1 MLLAQV
7 VIDIPSKALDDAF
20 TYAVPSGSKFED
32 ICVGCAVKVM
42 FGHRPCVG
50 FVVSLEEGEPFVG
63 LKCIEEILSGS
74 YFDEFGAECAR
85 FLSKTYIAPLS
96 TCIRL
101 FTPPGGIPKFR
112 KNDYGGWELQRPA
125 VDKVDDRWIVQGP
138 AFADFVPKKNARKQ
152 IAIIDALDQGEIKA
166 SELTYLYGNV
176 SSAIKTLEERDVV
189 KVIHKRRIRSS
200 ASAAAAAKDN
210 AIYKVTASA
219 PDLLPDQDAALK
231 TIFSAID
238 AHAGR
243 VVLVDGVTGSGKTEV
258 YMQAISKTLE
268 EGRSAILLVP
278 EISLT
283 PQTVARFRGRFG
295 ESIAV
300 LHSKMTAGERFDQ
313 WEIIRSG
320 EARVVIGPRSAL
332 FAPIQN
338 LGMIVIDEE
347 HESTYKQES
356 APRYVSRDVARWMM
370 EKCDGTLVL
379 GSATPSID
387 SLYKAN
393 TDESWDICVMSE
405 RANGNP
411 MPEVDIIDMALEFK
425 TGDKKMFSLRL
436 RRAIIDEL
444 SKNHKVV
451 LLLNQRGFA
460 KFLLCRDCGFVPKC
474 MNCSTTLTYHMSDN
488 SLVCH
493 HCGHTVKAPAKCP
506 ECGSP
511 YLRKFGVGTERVEA
525 ELRSLLEA
533 EFAEMPTFVPTG
545 VTGGVNDPSA
555 ISVSESLAE
564 VADPALEAAGVPKV
578 IRMDADTTSGKGAHR
593 RLLDAFG
600 SAPRAVLLGTQMI
613 AKGLDFDDVT
623 LVGVINADVQL
634 HLPDFRAEERT
645 FDLIEQVA
653 GRAGRGDLPGK
664 VMVQTYE
671 ADNIAIRAAA
681 AYDRETFLCSELP
694 KRRVLRYPPFV
705 RMANIV
711 VWGKSEGDV
720 RDQAMSIYST
730 LVSYVEDHSL
740 EGFEIL
746 RASQCVLSKVRNDYR
761 WHVIVKCANGE
772 DLPEFLNQIY
782 GFVRPVKGVNIAYD
796 VDPYDLL

>member
-7 VIDIPSKALDDAF
+7 VIDIPSKSLDDAF
-20 TYAVPSGSKFED
+20 TYAVPDSSKFED
-32 ICVGCAVKVM
+32 IAVGCAVKVM
-42 FGHRPCVG
+42 FGRRPCVG
-50 FVVSLEEGEPFVG
+50 FVVSLEEGEPFDG
-63 LKCIEEILSGS
+63 LKELDEVLSSS

-85 FLSKTYIAPLS
+85 FLSRTYIAPLS
-96 TCIRL
+96 TCVRL
-101 FTPPGGIPKFR
+101 FTPPGGIPKYR
-112 KNDYGGWELQRPA
+112 KNAHGGWELQRPA
-125 VDKVDDRWIVQGP
+125 VEKVDDRWIVKGP
-138 AFADFVPKKNARKQ
+138 AFNDFKPKKNASKQ
-152 IAIIDALDQGEIKA
+152 IAIIEALEQGEIKA
-166 SELTYLYGNV
+166 SELTYLYGSV
-176 SSAIKTLEERDVV
+176 SSAIKALEERDVV
-189 KVIHKRRIRSS
+189 KVVHKRRIRTS
-200 ASAAAAAKDN
+200 ASKQSLAKGDSV
-210 AIYKVTASA
+210 YKVA
-219 PDLLPDQDAALK
+219 PSELDLLPDQAAALE
-231 TIFSAID
+231 AISR
-238 AHAGR
+238 AAESHSGR
-243 VVLVDGVTGSGKTEV
+243 VVLIDGVTGSGKTEV
-258 YMQAISKTLE
+258 YMQAISRTLE
-268 EGRSAILLVP
+268 EGKSAILLVP

-283 PQTVARFRGRFG
+283 PQTVARFHGRFG

-313 WEIIRSG
+313 WELIRSG

-356 APRYVSRDVARWMM
+356 APRYVSRDVASWMM
-370 EKCDGTLVL
+370 RKCNGTLIL

-393 TDESWDICVMSE
+393 TDDAWEICEMTE
-405 RANGNP
+405 RANGKP
-411 MPEVDIIDMALEFK
+411 MPEVTIIDMALEFK
-425 TGDKKMFSLRL
+425 SDNKKMFSLKL
-436 RRAIIDEL
+436 KRAIIDEL
-444 SKNHKVV
+444 SQNHKVV

-474 MNCSTTLTYHMSDN
+474 MNCSTTLTYHMTN
-488 SLVCH
+488 NRLVCH
-493 HCGHTVKAPAKCP
+493 HCGHSVKAPAKCP
-506 ECGSP
+506 ECESP

-533 EFAEMPTFVPTG
+533 EFGEMPSFVPTG
-545 VTGGVNDPSA
+545 VAGSANDGEDASVKLSAGIADLGTSDGV
-555 ISVSESLAE
+555 
-564 VADPALEAAGVPKV
+564 VPQI

-645 FDLIEQVA
+645 FDLIQQVA
-653 GRAGRGDLPGK
+653 GRAGRGSLPGK

-671 ADNIAIRAAA
+671 ADNVAIRAAA
-681 AYDRETFLCSELP
+681 AYNREMFLCSELP
-694 KRRVLRYPPFV
+694 KRRVLKYPPFV

-711 VWGKSEGDV
+711 VWGRNEAEVEGQAKAIYSIVRSRLDEGDA
-720 RDQAMSIYST
+720 D
-730 LVSYVEDHSL
+730 
-740 EGFEIL
+740 GFDVL
-746 RASQCVLSKVRNDYR
+746 SASQCVLSKVRNDYR
-761 WHVIVKCANGE
+761 WHAIVKCRNDS
-772 DLPEFLNQIY
+772 DLPAFLNQIS
-782 GFVRPVKGVNIAYD
+782 GMVKPIKDVNVAFD